1 MKAMV
6 LPRIVSLDD
15 VDAPLELVE
24 LPAPEPAPGE
34 VLIRVAACGVCH
46 TELDEI
52 EGRTAPPRLPVV
64 LGHEVIGR
72 VARTGPGVSKLRVG
86 DRVGVGW
93 IHASSGAPDE
103 NLSPAFRATGRDVDG
118 GYAEFMTVG
127 EDYAC
132 IVPDAFT
139 DVQAAPLLC
148 AGAIGCR
155 ALTLAGL
162 KDGELLG
169 LTGFGGS
176 AHLVLQLARHL
187 YPRSRIHVF
196 ARDAAARR
204 FAVELGAD
212 WAGATTD
219 RAPEQL
225 HAIID
230 TTPAWTPVVEAL
242 ANLRPG
248 GRLVINAI
256 RKEDTDR
263 AVLGD
268 LNYAEHLWMEKEI
281 KSVANITQHDIRA
294 FLPLAAAAGIRPEV
308 EVYPLEE
315 ANRALVELKR
325 HSVRG
330 AKVLRVAADA
340 VDPLAARGE
349 TPRCTETVQAPG

>member
-1 MKAMV
+1 MRAMA
-6 LPRIVSLDD
+6 LPRIVSLDA
-15 VDAPLELVE
+15 VATPLELVE

-52 EGRTAPPRLPVV
+52 EGRTPPPRLPVV
-64 LGHEVIGR
+64 PGHQVIGR
-72 VARTGPGVSKLRVG
+72 VARTGPGVNKLDVG

-93 IHASSGAPDE
+93 IHASSGAADE
-103 NLSPAFRATGRDVDG
+103 NLSAAFRATGRDVDG

-127 EDYAC
+127 EDYAYP
-132 IVPDAFT
+132 IPDTFT

-148 AGAIGCR
+148 AGAIGYR
-155 ALTLAGL
+155 ALMLSGL
-162 KDGELLG
+162 QDGDLLG

-187 YPRSRIHVF
+187 YPRSGIHVF

-204 FAVELGAD
+204 FAAELGAD
-212 WAGATTD
+212 WTGATTD
-219 RAPEQL
+219 RAPERL

-256 RKEDTDR
+256 RKEDRDR
-263 AVLGD
+263 AVLGGLD
-268 LNYAEHLWMEKEI
+268 YAEHLWMEREI

-315 ANRALVELKR
+315 ANRALTDLKR
-325 HSVRG
+325 RSIKG
-330 AKVLRVAADA
+330 AKVLRVA
-340 VDPLAARGE
+340 
-349 TPRCTETVQAPG
+349 T

>member
-1 MKAMV
+1 MRAMV
-6 LPRIVSLDD
+6 LRRIVSLDE
-15 VDAPLELVE
+15 VDTPLEPAE
-24 LPAPEPAPGE
+24 LPAPEPAAGE

-52 EGRTAPPRLPVV
+52 EGRTAPPHLPVV
-64 LGHEVIGR
+64 PGHQVIGC
-72 VARTGPGVSKLRVG
+72 VAGAGPGVGKLAVG

-118 GYAEFMTVG
+118 GYAELMTVG
-127 EDYAC
+127 ENYAYP
-132 IVPDAFT
+132 IPDAFT
-139 DVQAAPLLC
+139 DVEAAPLLC
-148 AGAIGCR
+148 AGAIGYR
-155 ALTLAGL
+155 ALMLAGL
-162 KDGELLG
+162 QDGALLG

-187 YPRSRIHVF
+187 YPRSGIHVF

-204 FAVELGAD
+204 FAAELCAD
-212 WAGATTD
+212 WTGATTD
-219 RAPEQL
+219 RAPERL

-256 RKEDTDR
+256 RKEDGDR
-263 AVLGD
+263 SVLGG
-268 LNYAEHLWMEKEI
+268 LSYAEHLWMEREI

-308 EVYPLEE
+308 EVYPLEA
-315 ANRALVELKR
+315 ANRALVDLKR
-325 HSVRG
+325 RSVKG
-330 AKVLRVAADA
+330 AKVLRV
-340 VDPLAARGE
+340 G
-349 TPRCTETVQAPG
+349 

>member
-1 MKAMV
+1 MRAMV
-6 LPRIVSLDD
+6 LRRIVSLDE
-15 VDAPLELVE
+15 VDTPLEPAE
-24 LPAPEPAPGE
+24 LPAPEPAAGE

-64 LGHEVIGR
+64 PGHQVIGR
-72 VARTGPGVSKLRVG
+72 VAGAGPGVNKLGVG

-118 GYAEFMTVG
+118 GYAELMTVG
-127 EDYAC
+127 ENYAYP
-132 IVPDAFT
+132 IPDAFT
-139 DVQAAPLLC
+139 DVEAAPLLC
-148 AGAIGCR
+148 AGAIGYR
-155 ALTLAGL
+155 ALMLTGL
-162 KDGELLG
+162 QDGELLG

-187 YPRSRIHVF
+187 YPRSGIHVF

-204 FAVELGAD
+204 FAAELCAD
-212 WAGATTD
+212 WTGATTD
-219 RAPEQL
+219 RAPERL

-256 RKEDTDR
+256 RKEDGDR
-263 AVLGD
+263 NVLGG
-268 LNYAEHLWMEKEI
+268 LSYAEHLWMEREI

-308 EVYPLEE
+308 EVYPLEA
-315 ANRALVELKR
+315 ANRALVDLKR
-325 HSVRG
+325 RSVKG
-330 AKVLRVAADA
+330 AKVLRV
-340 VDPLAARGE
+340 G
-349 TPRCTETVQAPG
+349 